1 MALVLVGNFNQGDA
15 IADITQMFN
24 AKIVKTKALTLHH
37 GTTFIDNKDLL
48 VKTIFDKEQGSRI
61 VQFTLQRT
69 LPAPLNSRQGQ
80 YDDLMDSLWLSILNQ
95 RFSTIADNGLVPS
108 VSANTQG
115 AMLDAR
121 RSQQI
126 IDDCPS

>member
-1 MALVLVGNFNQGDA
+1 M
-15 IADITQMFN
+15 
-24 AKIVKTKALTLHH
+24 
-37 GTTFIDNKDLL
+37 
-48 VKTIFDKEQGSRI
+48 
-61 VQFTLQRT
+61 QFTLQRT

-95 RFSTIADNGLVPS
+95 RFSTIVDNGLVPS

-121 RSQQI
+121 RSQQLMIAHPKGMI
-126 IDDCPS
+126 IKVH

>member
-1 MALVLVGNFNQGDA
+1 DSPSW
-15 IADITQMFN
+15 
-24 AKIVKTKALTLHH
+24 HR
-37 GTTFIDNKDLL
+37 FIDNKDLL

-80 YDDLMDSLWLSILNQ
+80 YDDLMDSLWLAILNQ
-95 RFSTIADNGLVPS
+95 RFSTIVDNGLVPS

-115 AMLDAR
+115 AMLDA
-121 RSQQI
+121 
-126 IDDCPS
+126 